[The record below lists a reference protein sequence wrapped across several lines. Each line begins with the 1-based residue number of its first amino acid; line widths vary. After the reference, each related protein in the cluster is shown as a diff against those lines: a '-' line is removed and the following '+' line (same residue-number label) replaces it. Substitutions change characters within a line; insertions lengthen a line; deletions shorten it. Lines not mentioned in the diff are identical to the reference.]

1 MKRIACVIFLLSVA
15 TTAFAQLRESVSVE
29 VVQVPVYVTSH
40 GMAVSGLTRDNF
52 RLLINGKAQS
62 IDYFD
67 LIDFNGPPAGET
79 SDLRQ
84 RRLYLLV
91 FDLTFSSANSLR
103 RAQKAAEQMVD
114 GSTPG
119 DTFGIATLTPS
130 LGAAVVV
137 PFSQDRPAVVNAVR
151 NLRLT
156 ALPDPLRLALTPAE
170 RAGIAGG
177 RIVGGGGSLPA
188 DAEEAALRDSERNA
202 ERDMVEDEI
211 GDLGELA
218 ERLAPLEGV
227 KHVVLLSAGFDSS
240 LIHGVQR
247 RRDLSDIRQG
257 PLDFRR
263 FSETADR
270 RNLSLGPGLMEAILR
285 LNETFAR
292 SSVFLDAIDIGGLRP
307 MQQIVDNES
316 LYALTRGSGGE
327 VVDRRNDLAG
337 AMTLL
342 TNLQRFVYVLSFNAR
357 NTGRND
363 NKIVVKLVD
372 APRGAHASYRTSY
385 SAVVDPPDSSDPIR
399 LADIVVNDIPQTG
412 VTTKASVET
421 APLKATVNIEVAGGE
436 LAAQANGMTLQGQ
449 ALIYIFSGP
458 GAVAFDRKEITIEPQ
473 AVTALASQSVRL
485 SQTFDLAPGRY
496 VAKALIRF
504 GVNGSLGFSRADFTV
519 PPTASP

>member
-1 MKRIACVIFLLSVA
+1 MKRTACVVFFLLGS
-15 TTAFAQLRESVSVE
+15 TAFAQLRESVSVE
-29 VVQVPVYVTSH
+29 VVQVPVYVTAQ
-40 GMAVSGLTRDNF
+40 GTAISGLTRDNF
-52 RLLINGKAQS
+52 RLFINGKAQS

-67 LIDFNGPPAGET
+67 RIDFNGLPAGET

-103 RAQKAAEQMVD
+103 RAQKAAEKMVD
-114 GSTPG
+114 AATPG
-119 DTFGIATLTPS
+119 DTFGIATLTPAR
-130 LGAAVVV
+130 GAAVVV

-156 ALPDPLRLALTPAE
+156 RLPDPLRLSLTLAE

-177 RIVGGGGSLPA
+177 RIVGGGDSLPIN
-188 DAEEAALRDSERNA
+188 AEEAAMGNSERNA
-202 ERDMVEDEI
+202 ERDMIEDEI

-218 ERLAPLEGV
+218 VRLAPLEGV
-227 KHVVLLSAGFDSS
+227 KHVVLLSTGFDSS

-263 FSETADR
+263 FSQTADR
-270 RNLSLGPGLMEAILR
+270 RNLSLGAALMEAIQR

-307 MQQIVDNES
+307 KQQMADNES

-327 VVDRRNDLAG
+327 VVDRRNDLAD
-337 AMTLL
+337 ALTHL
-342 TNLQRFVYVLSFNAR
+342 TNLQSVVYLLSFNAR
-357 NTGRND
+357 NTGRDN
-363 NKIVVKLVD
+363 NKIVVKLVN
-372 APRGAHASYRTSY
+372 APPAARASYRASY
-385 SAVVDPPDSSDPIR
+385 ATVVDPPDTSDPLR

-412 VTTKASVET
+412 VTTKASVDT
-421 APLKATVNIEVAGGE
+421 APRKATVNIEVAGGE
-436 LAAQANGMTLQGQ
+436 LAAEANGMTLQGQ
-449 ALIYIFSGP
+449 ALIYIFSGL

-473 AVTALASQSVRL
+473 AMTALASRSVRL
-485 SQTFDLAPGRY
+485 SQTFDLPPGRY

-504 GVNGSLGFSRADFTV
+504 GVNDSLGFSRADFTV
-519 PPTASP
+519 PASP

>member
-1 MKRIACVIFLLSVA
+1 M
-15 TTAFAQLRESVSVE
+15 
-29 VVQVPVYVTSH
+29 YVTAH
-40 GMAVSGLTRDNF
+40 GTAVSGLTRDNF
-52 RLLINGKAQS
+52 RLFINGKAQS

-67 LIDFNGPPAGET
+67 RIDFNGPPAGET

-114 GSTPG
+114 ASTPG

-130 LGAAVVV
+130 RGAAVVV

-156 ALPDPLRLALTPAE
+156 SLADPLRLALTPAE

-188 DAEEAALRDSERNA
+188 EAEEAALRDSERSG

-218 ERLAPLEGV
+218 VRLAPLEGV
-227 KHVVLLSAGFDSS
+227 KHVVLLSTGFDSS

-247 RRDLSDIRQG
+247 PRDLSDIRQG

-263 FSETADR
+263 FSQTADR
-270 RNLSLGPGLMEAILR
+270 RNLSLGPGLMEAIQR

-327 VVDRRNDLAG
+327 VVDRRNDLVG

-342 TNLQRFVYVLSFNAR
+342 TNLQRFVYVLSFTAR
-357 NTGRND
+357 NTGRNV
-363 NKIVVKLVD
+363 NKIVVKLVN
-372 APRGAHASYRTSY
+372 APHGANASYRASY
-385 SAVVDPPDSSDPIR
+385 TVVVDPPDTGDPLR

-412 VTTKASVET
+412 VTTKASVDT
-421 APLKATVNIEVAGGE
+421 APRKATVNIEVAGGE
-436 LAAQANGMTLQGQ
+436 LAAQANGMTLEGQ

-473 AVTALASQSVRL
+473 AMTALASRSVRL
-485 SQTFDLAPGRY
+485 SQTFDLPPGRY